1 MKLDRF
7 INRPVLS
14 TVISIVI
21 VILGILGLISLPI
34 SQYPDIA
41 PPTVS
46 VSTTYQGA
54 NAQTVLNSV
63 VAPLEEQINGVENM
77 MYMSSTA
84 TNTGEARIDG
94 RGKRSK
100 PRSQSTRSATRRSNQ
115 SRRHHFKTTDQ
126 YVAGIL
132 FI

>member
-21 VILGILGLISLPI
+21 VILGILGLFSLPI

-63 VAPLEEQINGVENM
+63 IAPLRGADQRC
-77 MYMSSTA
+77 
-84 TNTGEARIDG
+84 GEYDVHDIYCNKYR
-94 RGKRSK
+94 
-100 PRSQSTRSATRRSNQ
+100 
-115 SRRHHFKTTDQ
+115 
-126 YVAGIL
+126 
-132 FI
+132 

>member
-21 VILGILGLISLPI
+21 VILGILGLFSLPI

-46 VSTTYQGA
+46 VSTTYPDGIEQCDCPTRGA
-54 NAQTVLNSV
+54 DQRC
-63 VAPLEEQINGVENM
+63 
-77 MYMSSTA
+77 
-84 TNTGEARIDG
+84 GEYDVHDIYCNKYR
-94 RGKRSK
+94 
-100 PRSQSTRSATRRSNQ
+100 
-115 SRRHHFKTTDQ
+115 
-126 YVAGIL
+126 
-132 FI
+132 